1 MAPAAPSRTAVI
13 NINQHA
19 HFHLPY
25 AYISLILRARILI
38 HNNNQSRGISL
49 CSLNTKIPNQ
59 LHPLREKNQKSHR
72 QNRKKKKNGKWN
84 LVLHSRIY

>member
-1 MAPAAPSRTAVI
+1 MASSRAVP
-13 NINQHA
+13 NGSNQHA

-25 AYISLILRARILI
+25 AHISLILRARILI

-49 CSLNTKIPNQ
+49 CSLNAKIPNPLQ
-59 LHPLREKNQKSHR
+59 HPLERNQKSTSKMGMR
-72 QNRKKKKNGKWN
+72 N